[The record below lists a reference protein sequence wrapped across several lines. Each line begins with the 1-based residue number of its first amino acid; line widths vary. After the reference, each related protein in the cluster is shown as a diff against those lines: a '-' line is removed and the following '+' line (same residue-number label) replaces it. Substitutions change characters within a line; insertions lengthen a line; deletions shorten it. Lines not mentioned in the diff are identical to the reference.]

1 MPVLPQLG
9 PRTEERDTFPACW
22 GDLFEGCLEG
32 GGMTEQIT
40 YDHEAAKAI
49 FKASDLLEVRPD
61 GVWLLREKV
70 SPLLG
75 PIEQKGYVEHPHDAL
90 WFKGKPSPASLP
102 VLPAQ
107 FTAKELAAC
116 FFVGAGAQYASER
129 FGSNGGDRRVAL
141 EALDDDPAAKHAV
154 RAAYAELRKASKI
167 VGKLYAQH
175 EEDAQRKAHARD
187 KALSSGRVKLLI
199 DAKLAKVSE
208 ELEAELFD
216 RKCKLEEAL
225 ASLKEAVAAGDN
237 TATQQAIALRDG
249 AELQDAKSR
258 ESANLEREK
267 IWRAFA
273 EWKAQDPDYL
283 CLCEEADKAR
293 KVADDAEKTWRTAML
308 RQLLPSDQT
317 APKKTTQVPT
327 PLPGQADDLGND
339 AQHIPE
345 TAKADC
351 TKPVHVSEP
360 SPRLL
365 QRRLLIDEIER
376 DHPSLKNKVRNL
388 LGEASKPGYQG
399 LAAAKSDRHGYW
411 DVDMV
416 LNWLRERG
424 YINQANKVE
433 LLTDPLERMRA
444 VVTRS

>member
-1 MPVLPQLG
+1 
-9 PRTEERDTFPACW
+9 
-22 GDLFEGCLEG
+22 
-32 GGMTEQIT
+32 MTDQIT

-129 FGSNGGDRRVAL
+129 FGGNGGDLRVAL

-175 EEDAQRKAHARD
+175 KEDAQRKAHARD

-199 DAKLAKVSE
+199 DAKLAEVSE
-208 ELEAELFD
+208 ELEAELSD

-225 ASLKEAVAAGDN
+225 ASLKEAVAAGDD

-293 KVADDAEKTWRTAML
+293 RVADDAEKTWRTAML
-308 RQLLPSDQT
+308 RQLLPSDQA
-317 APKKTTQVPT
+317 APKKTTQVPIPLTGQAGDHCDDAPNGATT
-327 PLPGQADDLGND
+327 PLIRSIDSVLPIPVAVTGTRRPTVQEEIAPYVRSVMEAHPGYTADDLYRHMRRYAGDDGSPFSKLNG
-339 AQHIPE
+339 A
-345 TAKADC
+345 
-351 TKPVHVSEP
+351 SELFCNGP
-360 SPRLL
+360 DRTCGK
-365 QRRLLIDEIER
+365 
-376 DHPSLKNKVRNL
+376 HTV
-388 LGEASKPGYQG
+388 
-399 LAAAKSDRHGYW
+399 AAA
-411 DVDMV
+411 
-416 LNWLRERG
+416 
-424 YINQANKVE
+424 
-433 LLTDPLERMRA
+433 LTAYRKGKQSRLDA
-444 VVTRS
+444 S

>member
-1 MPVLPQLG
+1 
-9 PRTEERDTFPACW
+9 
-22 GDLFEGCLEG
+22 
-32 GGMTEQIT
+32 MTDQIT

-116 FFVGAGAQYASER
+116 FFVGAGAQYASE
-129 FGSNGGDRRVAL
+129 GVGGNGGELRVAL

-154 RAAYAELRKASKI
+154 RAADAELRKAEKI
-167 VGKLYAQH
+167 VGKLYAQQK
-175 EEDAQRKAHARD
+175 EDAQRKAHARD

-199 DAKLAKVSE
+199 DAKLAEVSE
-208 ELEAELFD
+208 KLEAELSD
-216 RKCKLEEAL
+216 RKCRLEEAL
-225 ASLKEAVAAGDN
+225 ASLKEAVAAGDD

-293 KVADDAEKTWRTAML
+293 RVADDAEKTWRAAML
-308 RQLLPSDQT
+308 RQLLPSDQA

-327 PLPGQADDLGND
+327 PLTGQADDLGND

-351 TKPVHVSEP
+351 AKPVHVAEP
-360 SPRLL
+360 APRLL
-365 QRRLLIDEIER
+365 KRGALIAEIER
-376 DHPSLKNKVRNL
+376 DHPGLRGKVRNF
-388 LGEASKPGYQG
+388 LGEASKPKYEDL
-399 LAAAKSDRHGYW
+399 LAAKGKPHGYW
-411 DVDMV
+411 DVDAV
-416 LNWLRERG
+416 LHCLRVRRL
-424 YINQANKVE
+424 IDQADKAE
-433 LLTDPLERMRA
+433 LSPDPLGQMRA
-444 VVTRS
+444 TLARR